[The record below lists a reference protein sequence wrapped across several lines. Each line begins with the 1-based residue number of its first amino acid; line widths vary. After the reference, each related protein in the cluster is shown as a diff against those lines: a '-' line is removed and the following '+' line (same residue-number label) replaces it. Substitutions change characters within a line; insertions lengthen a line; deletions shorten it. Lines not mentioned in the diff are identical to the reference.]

1 MMKRREFVGA
11 AVASVVSLAGGRTAR
26 ANAGDSGSV
35 ESVSSRHGIGP
46 HCAGTKIAEVA
57 CELFRRSPGRPAW
70 SEPLIGVDSLNAR
83 VHHWGDPA
91 PGQPVLGARP
101 PFTAPNG
108 IRDDYN
114 ILDWPGKALWD
125 PVQGDWWFS
134 GGPTG
139 NQDPASPT
147 IVRYRPA
154 DDRFVHWQGMA
165 SRQGGIWPPSGH
177 AHSFD
182 AADLDVKG
190 RRLWRHLTP
199 HASEPYGFKL
209 GWFDI
214 DTFASGRVEGDRFQN
229 DDYPTIAFM
238 PENRQLH
245 LIRPQPGGSANIR
258 RFDVDSGKWA
268 AAPLRGPPGSAG
280 PSCYHRGAIYYTT
293 SRGHFARILPDGHV
307 QDCRP
312 TPVTMSRPVNGDAR
326 YAILLPLGDDL
337 HAFCGNGD
345 IWRYSPQSDEWG
357 VTPHDRIVM
366 ERVDGGSTPAGRNGL
381 SRSCVGPVAAF
392 GVALFCAMRR
402 DPRDR
407 GFVAKAWVWK
417 P

>member
-1 MMKRREFVGA
+1 MKRREFVGA
-11 AVASVVSLAGGRTAR
+11 AVASAVSMMSGRTPHARDGDSSGVVSAAARVETA
-26 ANAGDSGSV
+26 
-35 ESVSSRHGIGP
+35 SR
-46 HCAGTKIAEVA
+46 CAGTKIAQVA
-57 CELFRRSPGRPAW
+57 CELFRTAPGRPAW
-70 SEPLIGVDSLNAR
+70 SEPLIGVDSLNAK
-83 VHHWGDPA
+83 VHHWGEPK
-91 PGQPVLGARP
+91 PGQPVLGGRP
-101 PFTAPNG
+101 PFTAPNV

-154 DDRFVHWQGMA
+154 EDRFVHWQGMA
-165 SRQGGIWPPSGH
+165 SKQGGIWPPSGH

-182 AADLDVKG
+182 AADLDARG
-190 RRLWRHLTP
+190 RRLWRHLTS

-214 DTFASGRVEGDRFQN
+214 DTFESGRVEGDRFQN
-229 DDYPTIAFM
+229 DDYPTISFM
-238 PENRQLH
+238 PDNRLLH

-258 RFDVDSGKWA
+258 RFDVDSLSWA
-268 AAPLRGPPGSAG
+268 AGPLRGPPGSAG

-293 SRGHFARILPDGHV
+293 SRGQLARILPDGKV
-307 QDCRP
+307 QECRP

-326 YAILLPLGDDL
+326 YAILCPLGDHL
-337 HAFCGNGD
+337 YAFCGNGD
-345 IWRYSPQSDEWG
+345 IWRYAPQSDEWG
-357 VTPHDRIVM
+357 DTPHDRIVSSPA
-366 ERVDGGSTPAGRNGL
+366 DGDPKISGLNQL
-381 SRSCVGPVAAF
+381 SRSCVGPVAAI

-402 DPRDR
+402 AQQGREL
-407 GFVAKAWVWK
+407 VAKAWVWK

>member
-337 HAFCGNGD
+337 YAFCGNGD

-357 VTPHDRIVM
+357 TGPYDRMPWPWVSAHFGLGGPHF
-366 ERVDGGSTPAGRNGL
+366 L
-381 SRSCVGPVAAF
+381 SQTCVGPASPL
-392 GVALFCAMRR
+392 GVAMLC
-402 DPRDR
+402 
-407 GFVAKAWVWK
+407 VAGRSDGGATVPTRSLIWK